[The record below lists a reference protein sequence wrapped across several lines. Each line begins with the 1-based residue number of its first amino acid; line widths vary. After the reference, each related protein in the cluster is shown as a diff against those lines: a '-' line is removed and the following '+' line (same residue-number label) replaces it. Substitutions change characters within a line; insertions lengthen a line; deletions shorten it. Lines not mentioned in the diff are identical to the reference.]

1 VAPPRRGIWT
11 GPTPSRRKSRPH
23 PQVWRV
29 ERSGRLVLYLTDDL
43 ERGKPYPIDPKL
55 LLAVLQKKHFAKPPD
70 FHFQFVR
77 DPSLWWN
84 EVSVGLIA
92 ALKDELQAPDRP
104 Q

>member
-1 VAPPRRGIWT
+1 VT
-11 GPTPSRRKSRPH
+11 
-23 PQVWRV
+23 
-29 ERSGRLVLYLTDDL
+29 
-43 ERGKPYPIDPKL
+43 
-55 LLAVLQKKHFAKPPD
+55 LLAMLS

-84 EVSVGLIA
+84 EMSVGLIA